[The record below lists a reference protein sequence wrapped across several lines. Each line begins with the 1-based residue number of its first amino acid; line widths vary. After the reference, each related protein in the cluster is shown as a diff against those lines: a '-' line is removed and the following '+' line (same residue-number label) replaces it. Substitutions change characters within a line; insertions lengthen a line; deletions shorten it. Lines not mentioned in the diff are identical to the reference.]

1 MIDAKEMFDLSGK
14 KAVITGGG
22 GVLAGVMAESL
33 IAAGATV
40 SLWGRGRSA
49 PVADIVKEM
58 GEKTGRPE
66 QVQGVTVDTNDKA
79 AVEKALKQTE
89 QELGMPDIL
98 VNGVGG
104 NLGKSTFIEAD
115 LDTFD
120 KILKMNILAGLVIPT
135 QVFAKRWIEAS
146 QPASIINMASMASYI
161 PLSGVWAYG
170 AAKSAVM
177 NLTMATAKEF
187 APHKIRVNG
196 IAPGFFIGYQNKALL
211 IADEAKGT
219 LTDRGQSII
228 DHTPYGR
235 FGEQEDLAGTTIFL
249 ASEKASGFI
258 TGVTI
263 PVDGGYLV
271 HNV

>member
-1 MIDAKEMFDLSGK
+1 MFDVKEMFDLSGK
-14 KAVITGGG
+14 TAVITGGG

-33 IAAGATV
+33 IAAGARV

-49 PVADIVKEM
+49 PVADIITEM
-58 GEKTGRPE
+58 GKTSGHPE
-66 QVQGVTVDTNDKA
+66 LVHGVTVDTSDKA
-79 AVEKALKQTE
+79 GVEEALQKTE
-89 QELGMPDIL
+89 QELGLPDIL

-104 NLGKSTFIEAD
+104 NLGKSAFVDAD
-115 LDTFD
+115 LDTFK
-120 KILKMNILAGLVIPT
+120 KILDMNILAGLVIPT
-135 QVFAKRWIEAS
+135 QVFAKRWIEAEHS
-146 QPASIINMASMASYI
+146 ASIINMASMASYI

-196 IAPGFFIGYQNKALL
+196 IAPGFFIGHQNKALL
-211 IADEAKGT
+211 IEDEASGK
-219 LTDRGQSII
+219 LTPRGQAII

-235 FGEQEDLAGTTIFL
+235 FGEQGDLAGTTVFL

>member
-1 MIDAKEMFDLSGK
+1 MFDVKEMFDLSGK
-14 KAVITGGG
+14 IAVITGGG
-22 GVLAGVMAESL
+22 GVLPGVMAESL
-33 IAAGATV
+33 IAAGAQV

-49 PVADIVKEM
+49 PVAAIIKEM
-58 GEKTGRPE
+58 GEKTGCPD
-66 QVQGVTVDTNDKA
+66 QIHGVTVDTNDKTE
-79 AVEKALKQTE
+79 VEEALQKTE
-89 QELGMPDIL
+89 QEIGIPDIL
-98 VNGVGG
+98 INGVGG
-104 NLGKSTFIEAD
+104 NLGKNPFIEAD
-115 LDTFD
+115 LDTFR
-120 KILKMNILAGLVIPT
+120 KILDMNILAGLVVPT
-135 QVFAKRWIEAS
+135 QVFAKRWIEAEH
-146 QPASIINMASMASYI
+146 PASIINMASMASYI

-187 APHKIRVNG
+187 APHQIRVNG
-196 IAPGFFIGYQNKALL
+196 IAPGFFIGHQNKALL
-211 IADEAKGT
+211 IEDEASGK
-219 LTDRGQSII
+219 LTPRGQAII

-235 FGEQEDLAGTTIFL
+235 FGDQGDLAGTTVFL

>member
-1 MIDAKEMFDLSGK
+1 MFDVKEMFDLSGK
-14 KAVITGGG
+14 TAVITGGG

-49 PVADIVKEM
+49 PVADIVKETA
-58 GEKTGRPE
+58 ESTGRPE
-66 QVQGVTVDTNDKA
+66 KVHGVTVDTNDKA
-79 AVEKALKQTE
+79 AVEKALQQTE
-89 QELGMPDIL
+89 DEIGLPDIL

-104 NLGKSTFIEAD
+104 NLGKSSFIEAD
-115 LDTFD
+115 LDTFE
-120 KILKMNILAGLVIPT
+120 KVLKMNILAGLVIPT
-135 QVFAKRWIEAS
+135 QVFAQRWIEAS
-146 QPASIINMASMASYI
+146 RPASIINMASMASYI

-170 AAKSAVM
+170 ASKSAVM

-196 IAPGFFIGYQNKALL
+196 IAPGFFIGHQNKALL
-211 IADEAKGT
+211 IEDEASGK
-219 LTDRGQSII
+219 LTPRGQAII

-235 FGEQEDLAGTTIFL
+235 FGEQKDLAGTTVFL
-249 ASEKASGFI
+249 ASDKASGFI